1 MEDFLGDGTSVM
13 YCVVAVGEAGKV
25 DLNLTKLKAVSVL
38 KTEVNEGQKEIKKQ
52 SGHEGGVE
60 KHRGG

>member
-1 MEDFLGDGTSVM
+1 M